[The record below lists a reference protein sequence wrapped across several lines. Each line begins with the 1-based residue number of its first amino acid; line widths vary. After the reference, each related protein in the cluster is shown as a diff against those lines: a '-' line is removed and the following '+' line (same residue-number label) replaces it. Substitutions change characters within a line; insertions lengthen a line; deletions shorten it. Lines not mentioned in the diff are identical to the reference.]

1 MALQQQRRLQR
12 VSRHLASAPASAH
25 HHPHR
30 TTGRLRRVLIANRG
44 EIAIRLARACAE
56 LSIESVMVFGTD
68 EGGARHATAGTRAAV
83 ALPGAGSGAY
93 VDRDAL
99 LAAALREGC
108 DGVAPGYGFLSEDA
122 AFAAQCEDAG
132 LAWVGPRSAT
142 IALFGDKT
150 AARALAREA
159 QLPLLEGSAGAVDEG
174 GAARFLAT
182 LDGAPMMLKALAGGG
197 GRGMR
202 IVRTVA
208 ELPAAYARCTSE
220 AAACFGGDGRVFAE
234 RLLERARHIEVQV
247 LGDGTGGQRGVCH
260 LFERD
265 CSLQRQRQKVLEV
278 APAPGMHAA
287 LRARLVADALALCAR
302 VAYRG
307 AGTVEFLVEAA
318 LGSSSRHWFLELNP
332 RLQVEH
338 TVTEELLGVDIAAT
352 TLRIA
357 GGATLAELGLTQ
369 ADVAARWGTAPPA
382 GRFAVQARVCAETMA
397 PDGTPRP
404 ASGVCVGY
412 REPGGIGVRVDS
424 CGFPGFSPSP
434 AFDSLVAKVVCRSSS
449 SSSSSNSSE
458 GGGGSEGSSSEMA
471 PVLARLCRALREFEL
486 TGLPTNV
493 PFLLRLLEHEGVRG
507 LGRGGW
513 GDSVHTRFIEQ
524 HMADLLVPEEAEA
537 VPQPADPLGVLSQA
551 RGAAGEGKTQQ
562 QQQQQQQ
569 QQPAL
574 GRPAQPAP
582 PGTTAQACPLLGVVV
597 SVAVSV
603 GDAVAA
609 GAELAVVSAM
619 KMEHVVTAAA
629 EGVVARIE
637 VAAGDTVPEGAAV
650 AFLRYGERVR
660 SGDGGGD
667 GDGDGARGGGD
678 AVDLEYIRP
687 DLAALLARKEL
698 LTDARRAAQ
707 KQVLRRRQL
716 GKRTARENVTDL
728 LDAGSFREYGS
739 LVVAGQTKRRSVGD
753 YIVLFSLFY

>member
-12 VSRHLASAPASAH
+12 VSRHLDSAHASAH
-25 HHPHR
+25 HR
-30 TTGRLRRVLIANRG
+30 TGGLRRVLIANRG

-56 LSIESVMVFGTD
+56 LGIESVMVFGTD
-68 EGGARHATAGTRAAV
+68 EGAARHRTAGTRPAV
-83 ALPGAGSGAY
+83 ALPGTGSGAY
-93 VDRDAL
+93 VDRGAL

-122 AFAAQCEDAG
+122 PFAAQCEGAG

-159 QLPLLEGSAGAVDEG
+159 RLPLLEGSAGAVDEG
-174 GAARFLAT
+174 GAAAFLAT
-182 LDGAPMMLKALAGGG
+182 LGGAPMMLKALAGGG

-202 IVRTVA
+202 VVRTAA
-208 ELPAAYARCTSE
+208 ELPSAFARCTSE

-247 LGDGTGGQRGVCH
+247 LGDGTGGVSH

-302 VAYRG
+302 VDYRG

-318 LGSSSRHWFLELNP
+318 LGAASRHWFLELNP

-338 TVTEELLGVDIAAT
+338 TVTEELLGVDIAAA

-357 GGATLAELGLTQ
+357 GGATLADLGLTQ
-369 ADVAARWGTAPPA
+369 AHVAARWGAALPA
-382 GRFAVQARVCAETMA
+382 GCFAVQARVCAETMA

-404 ASGVCVGY
+404 VSGVCVGY

-424 CGFPGFSPSP
+424 CGFPGFRPSP

-449 SSSSSNSSE
+449 SSSGSSSSSNSSSSSSSSSSE
-458 GGGGSEGSSSEMA
+458 GGGGSEGSEMA
-471 PVLARLCRALREFEL
+471 PVLARVCCALREFDL

-507 LGRGGW
+507 GRW

-524 HMADLLVPEEAEA
+524 HMADLLVPEEAP
-537 VPQPADPLGVLSQA
+537 PQPADPLGVLSQA
-551 RGAAGEGKTQQ
+551 RGAGEGKAQQ

-569 QQPAL
+569 HTQV
-574 GRPAQPAP
+574 RPAQPAP
-582 PGTTAQACPLLGVVV
+582 PGTTAQVCPLLGVVV

-629 EGVVARIE
+629 AGVIARIE
-637 VAAGDTVPEGAAV
+637 VVAGDTVPEGAAV
-650 AFLRYGERVR
+650 AFLRCERV
-660 SGDGGGD
+660 S
-667 GDGDGARGGGD
+667 GDGDGAGGGGAAAGAASD

-687 DLAALLARKEL
+687 DLAALLERKEL
-698 LTDARRAAQ
+698 LTDTRRAAQ
-707 KQVLRRRQL
+707 KQVLRRRKL
-716 GKRTARENVTDL
+716 GKRTARENVADL
-728 LDAGSFREYGS
+728 LDAGSFREYGA
-739 LVVAGQTKRRSVGD
+739 LVVAGQTKRRSVG
-753 YIVLFSLFY
+753 Y